1 MNQLHLQNAKTY
13 LQETHARAYCDY
25 LARSLQ
31 PSFRQ
36 RLATLLTNVAL
47 RLQGNPQTNSSDL
60 APFSG

>member
-1 MNQLHLQNAKTY
+1 MNHIHLQNAKTY
-13 LQETHARAYCDY
+13 LQESHAQAYCDY

-47 RLQGNPQTNSSDL
+47 RLQGNTPTNTSDL
-60 APFSG
+60 VLSKS

>member
-1 MNQLHLQNAKTY
+1 MNQLHYHNAKIY
-13 LQETHARAYCDY
+13 LEETHAQAYCDY

-36 RLATLLTNVAL
+36 RLATLLTNLAL
-47 RLQGNPQTNSSDL
+47 RLQGNTPTSTSDL